1 MLAMTITQELGT
13 LPVTVLHVQGKLD
26 GSNYENLVDEA
37 QKIYEAG
44 ARRLVLDLEKLTFL
58 SSAGISALHRVALL
72 FQGRQRN
79 ELEEGWHAFHALG
92 RDRDDG
98 MQKFVKLLN
107 PAQGVAKVLQMVGFD
122 AYFEIYSEMNQAV
135 TSFH

>member
-1 MLAMTITQELGT
+1 MLEMTITQEHGT

-26 GSNYENLVDEA
+26 GSNYESLVDEA
-37 QKIYEAG
+37 QKLYASG
-44 ARRLVLDLEKLTFL
+44 TRHLVMDLEKLTYL

-79 ELEEGWHAFHALG
+79 ELEEGWNAFHAIS

-98 MQKFVKLLN
+98 LQKHVKLLN
-107 PAQGVAKVLQMVGFD
+107 PSQPVAKVLQMVGFD
-122 AYFEIYSEMNQAV
+122 AYFEIFTEIKQAV
-135 TSFH
+135 TSFQ